1 MSLIAFDRVFS
12 QVFALCVLACY
23 LSLFVTL
30 FRIVRLTLMNTELN
44 IHNLKTWPPDVRSVC
59 YFGGARCTIVLAV
72 CALFLLAVRIRVLMF
87 VAVGRISSYN
97 KTRAS
102 CSFWCVFQKIF
113 SFVCLSSEIIEDY
126 LNFCPSKD
134 NFHKSLSTIIVIF
147 LSQLIVSVVSSDPLN
162 FR

>member
-1 MSLIAFDRVFS
+1 MCAGLLSVSFCYSLSYRSTHAHEHR
-12 QVFALCVLACY
+12 
-23 LSLFVTL
+23 
-30 FRIVRLTLMNTELN
+30 